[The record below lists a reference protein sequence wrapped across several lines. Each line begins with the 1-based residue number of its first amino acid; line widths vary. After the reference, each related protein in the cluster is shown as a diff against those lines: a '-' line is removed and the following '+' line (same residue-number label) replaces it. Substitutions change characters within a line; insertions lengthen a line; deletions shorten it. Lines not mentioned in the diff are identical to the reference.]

1 MEEIEA
7 KFLDVDVSALLKQ
20 LDLLGAERIGEY
32 SYKRKLFDFPD
43 GRLGKDNAWV
53 RLRDE
58 GEKIVL
64 TYKQR
69 FGDANDHHNGGTNE
83 IETTVGDF
91 AAAEKILNALGLEEK
106 IYKENKRV
114 RYILDGVEIDIDSW
128 PLIPTYVELEGK
140 SWDSVEAVAN
150 KLGFDFQNHTR
161 GSNREIYAKY
171 GIDESA
177 YSVLTFDRQVKV

>member
-7 KFLDVDVSALLKQ
+7 KFLDVDVPALIAR
-20 LDLLGAERIGEY
+20 LDSLGAEKIGGY

-43 GRLGKDNAWV
+43 GRLGAVNAWV

-58 GEKIVL
+58 GEKIVI

-69 FGDANDHHNGGTNE
+69 FGDADDHQSGGTNE

-114 RYILDGVEIDIDSW
+114 RFMLDGVEIDIDSW

-140 SWDSVEAVAN
+140 SWGAVQAVSE
-150 KLGFDFQNHTR
+150 KLGFDFAKHTR

-171 GIDESA
+171 GIDESG
-177 YSVLTFDRQVKV
+177 YSILTFDRQEKV

>member
-7 KFLDVDVSALLKQ
+7 KFLDVDVSALVAQ
-20 LDLLGAERIGEY
+20 LGALGAEKIGEY

-43 GRLGKDNAWV
+43 GRLGKENAWV

-69 FGDANDHHNGGTNE
+69 FGGADDLQHGGTNE
-83 IETTVGDF
+83 LETTVGDF
-91 AAAEKILNALGLEEK
+91 ATAEKILNALGLEEK

-114 RYILDGVEIDIDSW
+114 RYVLDGVEIDIDSW

-140 SWDSVEAVAN
+140 SWESVQSVAE
-150 KLGFDFQNHTR
+150 KIGFDFSKHIR

-177 YSVLTFDRQVKV
+177 YSTLTFDRQENV